1 MKKLASVTSIVSLSM
16 AQPAAAQQAPAPA
29 LTSIEPARMEAAE
42 RTVMR
47 VLPPGTYARL
57 MNSSMEPMMD
67 MVLAQTA
74 QMSLRDLAAIGGLA
88 EEQLATISEGT
99 LADMMALLDPA
110 YEERMR
116 LTTRTMFGEMS
127 GLMTDF
133 EPVIRD
139 GLAQAY
145 AKRFTVAQL
154 DELTAFFSS
163 GTGALYA
170 ADSFAMFM
178 DPAVMSKV
186 QEFMPQMMRA
196 MPAIMEKV
204 AAATADLPPPRKYED
219 LDEADKAKFDAMMGK
234 VREEAGETEQETGAE
249 LDA

>member
-1 MKKLASVTSIVSLSM
+1 MKMPMMSACAALLLA
-16 AQPAAAQQAPAPA
+16 AQPAGAQDAPGSNAIA
-29 LTSIEPARMEAAE
+29 IEPARLAAAQ

-47 VLPPGTYARL
+47 ILPPGTYARM

-67 MVLAQTA
+67 MVLANA
-74 QMSLRDLAAIGGLA
+74 AKMPLRDLAAVGGLA
-88 EEQLATISEGT
+88 EEELATVPEGT
-99 LADMMALLDPA
+99 LEDMLTILDPA
-110 YEERMR
+110 YQERMR

-127 GLMTDF
+127 GLMNDF

-178 DPAVMSKV
+178 DPAVMAKM
-186 QEFMPQMMRA
+186 QEFMPQMMQA

-204 AAATADLPPPRKYED
+204 GAATADLPPQRKYAD
-219 LDEADKAKFDAMMGK
+219 LSEAEKARIDAMLGK
-234 VREEAGETEQETGAE
+234 VREQQTDEFVQPAA
-249 LDA
+249 